1 MLLSGLG
8 LAPLPTTPAY
18 ALPPGCTGA
27 ETPGNDVIECLV
39 LLPGQ
44 SINSG
49 AGQDLIFVTGDAA
62 GTINGGDG
70 HDSISIFGGSAT
82 GTINGGDGHDTVD
95 IDGAC
100 LGATLN
106 GGNGEDYLT
115 TNSVTVN
122 CQLNGEN
129 NNDTLEI
136 ATAGTGDM
144 NGGPGTDT
152 CIQRGFV
159 APATKTN
166 CELP

>member
-1 MLLSGLG
+1 M
-8 LAPLPTTPAY
+8 PTTPAY

-27 ETPGNDVIECLV
+27 ETPGNDRIECLV

-49 AGQDLIFVTGDAA
+49 AGQDLIFVEGDAA

-70 HDSISIFGGSAT
+70 HDQIRIFGVSAA
-82 GTINGGDGHDTVD
+82 GTINGDDGHDTV
-95 IDGAC
+95 ILYGAC

-106 GGNGEDYLT
+106 GGNGEDDL
-115 TNSVTVN
+115 SAESSASVN
-122 CQLNGEN
+122 CQLNGES

-136 ATAGTGDM
+136 ATAGTGNM